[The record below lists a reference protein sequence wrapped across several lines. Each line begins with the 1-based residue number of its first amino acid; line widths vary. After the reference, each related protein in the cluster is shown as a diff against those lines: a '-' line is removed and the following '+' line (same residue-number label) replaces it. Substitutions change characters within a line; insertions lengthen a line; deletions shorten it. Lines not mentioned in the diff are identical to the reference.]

1 LGLICEDYGI
11 GTVDGDFESAQPSQS
26 DQFSVGVNRC
36 GSRSHRS
43 DGVSGETNPLCR
55 TAGFDALFAITAV
68 EVAQVR
74 DIMEKMVA
82 APR

>member
-1 LGLICEDYGI
+1 MVIIFRVDLSVLFNISTNHSKAIRICTSI
-11 GTVDGDFESAQPSQS
+11 GT
-26 DQFSVGVNRC
+26 
-36 GSRSHRS
+36 RSHRS

-55 TAGFDALFAITAV
+55 TAGFDALFAITDV